1 MLRKINVILIVG
13 LSFLYIPTYGK
24 EISKG
29 QKSRS
34 SSVEEI
40 AEELVH
46 LNASLESLT
55 TSVSNLFPRSYHESS
70 FQ

>member
-1 MLRKINVILIVG
+1 MLRKINVILIIG
-13 LSFLYIPTYGK
+13 LSFFYIPSYGK
-24 EISKG
+24 DISKNE
-29 QKSRS
+29 KPLS

-40 AEELVH
+40 AEELIH

-55 TSVSNLFPRSYHESS
+55 ISVSNLFPRSHHESS